1 MKSRMR
7 KIFASL
13 VMILVAG
20 TFAIRAQ
27 SAADLVD
34 ICRTSA
40 GDDATYLKDFP
51 VELEAA
57 KPNEKAPMAKFSMI
71 LSKNTKY
78 RFSICTSE
86 TSEGKAVLQLYDE
99 SKLLGSTYNPTTGK
113 DYHSI
118 DLNCTKTGI
127 YHVFISFQDGKAGS
141 AVGILSFL
149 EKL

>member
-1 MKSRMR
+1 MK
-7 KIFASL
+7 KVFITL
-13 VMILVAG
+13 
-20 TFAIRAQ
+20 AIALIGGAFTVRAQ

-40 GDDATYLKDFP
+40 GEDATYLKDFNI
-51 VELEAA
+51 ELESA
-57 KPNEKAPMAKFSMI
+57 KPNEKAPQAKFSMV
-71 LSKNTKY
+71 LSKNTRY

-86 TSEGKAVLQLYDE
+86 TSQGKAILQLYDE
-99 SKLLGSTYNPTTGK
+99 NKLMGSTFNPATGK

-118 DLNCTKTGI
+118 DLNCTKTGV

-141 AVGILSFL
+141 AVGILSFI